1 MLSEEKTIEI
11 VNKYL
16 QRAHEANIRRSFPVV
31 ASKIY
36 SDGQLCERIMD
47 YLGDVYTCAG
57 LDENYEENACGAE
70 IQEAISF
77 IAFFLIITYNVNE
90 QVHLLDLSALLL

>member
-1 MLSEEKTIEI
+1 MLSEEKAIGI
-11 VNKYL
+11 INKYL
-16 QRAHEANIRRSFPVV
+16 QRAHDTNISRYFPVV
-31 ASKIY
+31 SAKIY
-36 SDGQLCERIMD
+36 SYGQLCERIMD

-77 IAFFLIITYNVNE
+77 LAFCNRK
-90 QVHLLDLSALLL
+90 A

>member
-1 MLSEEKTIEI
+1 MIKVRCVQCKCMLIEEKTIEI

-16 QRAHEANIRRSFPVV
+16 QRAHEANICRSFPVV

-77 IAFFLIITYNVNE
+77 IAFYNRK
-90 QVHLLDLSALLL
+90 A

>member
-1 MLSEEKTIEI
+1 MLSEEKAIEI
-11 VNKYL
+11 INKYL
-16 QRAHEANIRRSFPVV
+16 QRAHEASIRRYFPVV

-57 LDENYEENACGAE
+57 
-70 IQEAISF
+70 
-77 IAFFLIITYNVNE
+77 
-90 QVHLLDLSALLL
+90 